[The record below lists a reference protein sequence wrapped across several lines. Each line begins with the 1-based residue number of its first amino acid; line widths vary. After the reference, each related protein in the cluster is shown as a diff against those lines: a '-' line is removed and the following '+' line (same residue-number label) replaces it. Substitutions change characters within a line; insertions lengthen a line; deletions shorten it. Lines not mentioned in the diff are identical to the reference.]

1 MNLKPRISSYREVLL
16 LAWPVIL
23 SNLSVPLLGAVD
35 TAVIGHLPNPAF
47 LGAVAIGAMIFS
59 FLYWGFSFLR
69 MGTTGF
75 ISQASGAG
83 DVDEIRAIVAR
94 ALILG
99 GIAATAILLFHS
111 PIISIATQFIETTDA
126 VKAGATE
133 YFNYR
138 IWGAP
143 AALANYCLLGIFIGL
158 GNTRAALITQ
168 VSMNAMNIILDL
180 IFVLGLDMDVA
191 GVALATAISEYLAV
205 AIGGFLVWRELAK
218 LGGKW
223 RKDEI
228 LSFSK
233 MKQLL
238 SVNRDIFVRTVTI
251 IFAFAYFTASAA
263 KQGEETLAA
272 VAVAMNFMHFMSFG
286 LDGFAHAAE
295 SMVGKAIGARQAD
308 RLNEVV
314 SASTVLAV
322 AVSLLYAAIYWLF
335 GESIVNTLT
344 SIEPVREIAYS
355 YLPWLTVMPL
365 FAVWSFQLDGIFVGA
380 MRAKEMRNGMLIS
393 FGVYYLCIQLLQEKW
408 GADGLWI
415 SMIIFMIARGVTLAV
430 VYPRVKKLAM
440 T

>member
-1 MNLKPRISSYREVLL
+1 
-16 LAWPVIL
+16 
-23 SNLSVPLLGAVD
+23 
-35 TAVIGHLPNPAF
+35 
-47 LGAVAIGAMIFS
+47 
-59 FLYWGFSFLR
+59 
-69 MGTTGF
+69 
-75 ISQASGAG
+75 
-83 DVDEIRAIVAR
+83 
-94 ALILG
+94 
-99 GIAATAILLFHS
+99 
-111 PIISIATQFIETTDA
+111 
-126 VKAGATE
+126 
-133 YFNYR
+133 
-138 IWGAP
+138 
-143 AALANYCLLGIFIGL
+143 
-158 GNTRAALITQ
+158 
-168 VSMNAMNIILDL
+168 MNAMNIILDL
-180 IFVLGLDMDVA
+180 VFVLGLDMDVA

-205 AIGGFLVWRELAK
+205 AVGGFLVWRELTK

-223 RKDEI
+223 CKDEI
-228 LSFSK
+228 LSLSK
-233 MKQLL
+233 MRQLL
-238 SVNRDIFVRTVTI
+238 SVNRDIFIRTVVL

-322 AVSLLYAAIYWLF
+322 AVSVLYAAIYWLF

-365 FAVWSFQLDGIFVGA
+365 FAVWSFQFDGIFVGA

-393 FGVYYLCIQLLQEKW
+393 FGIYFICIQFLQEKW

-415 SMIIFMIARGVTLAV
+415 SMIIFMIARGVTLAA
-430 VYPRVKKLAM
+430 VYPRVKKLVL